1 MDALRAFLKRFPHFM
16 GRDFFI
22 TGESYAGI
30 YVPTLSKAVYDS
42 EIVKEGKLNF
52 LGWADGEYSHFEEK
66 KHAYR

>member
-1 MDALRAFLKRFPHFM
+1 M